1 MSFSLGLVGAATFN
15 PLLNLLNTLVLDVLD
30 KNVCVSKTFDP
41 HPSTIPLEKQTS
53 NKEPGSMVPTPEG
66 VKSNHL
72 LQQYGSLVGEP
83 LAFHS
88 PDTIKDRLNR
98 FGRPSDPVGVFVVS
112 KRESDEV
119 RIDNILN

>member
-1 MSFSLGLVGAATFN
+1 
-15 PLLNLLNTLVLDVLD
+15 
-30 KNVCVSKTFDP
+30 
-41 HPSTIPLEKQTS
+41 
-53 NKEPGSMVPTPEG
+53 MVPTPEG